1 MMEEN
6 IKSFVDMA
14 RILQTVANSLL
25 AIQKLRITLQVSQ
38 NTSKKEKKNENRLRY
53 RTVCR

>member
-1 MMEEN
+1 MEEN